1 MTNEKSVRIGVTSG
15 RLNKR
20 ISVQNKLFYF
30 LNGEEKELGP
40 IETSVE
46 KWNNERIYYNLPEGE
61 NCCIRSIMVKN
72 GGRLDGMAI
81 LKVKSGKVSIVEW
94 SGNFCPKFIIC

>member
-1 MTNEKSVRIGVTSG
+1 MENKKTVKIGITTG

-20 ISVQNKLFYF
+20 ITMQNKLFRF
-30 LNGEEKELGP
+30 SNGKEEELRP

-72 GGRLDGMAI
+72 GGRLNGMAI
-81 LKVKSGKVSIVEW
+81 LKVESGKVSIVRW
-94 SGNFCPKFIIC
+94 KGNFCPKFIIC